1 MPKKVKAKGWKRR
14 RKKGGRREN
23 DSWKGN
29 KNGIGQKIIYG
40 YGFFEKFIRL
50 DRFAR
55 ELFCVM
61 VVRLR

>member
-1 MPKKVKAKGWKRR
+1 MEKK
-14 RKKGGRREN
+14 KKEGRREN